1 MLFRLERGQFSG
13 RVHLGR
19 CFNATNV
26 CLVFFFFRFTVS
38 GALQVNTMFPGLP
51 LQYSLDGGVTWNDVP
66 SGSDV
71 TVPAD
76 TEVVVVAR

>member
-1 MLFRLERGQFSG
+1 M
-13 RVHLGR
+13 
-19 CFNATNV
+19 
-26 CLVFFFFRFTVS
+26 
-38 GALQVNTMFPGLP
+38 NTMFPGLP

-71 TVPAD
+71 TVPVD